1 MKMPSIA
8 VLARA
13 INTSCLLNKRGQ
25 HLIETTPSSC
35 SCIQHVSA
43 RALQGW
49 LWSRSAVCGPT
60 LVCESHRGADRA
72 LPSVQC
78 AEEELGH
85 QNGRCHR
92 HRSRVSRVAA
102 AVRTQAGRSCSTAP
116 ALLRSRVPRRGS
128 VSDYQASVG
137 GGGPLAALILGIG
150 FYSALGSDQRCC
162 CCTGSSASCSECV
175 PRKFEQTLRGRGVP
189 AAVAAH
195 LADVVLTD
203 VMGRSVHVSGADNAA
218 RVQRLQD
225 HQRTLYHQTDPA
237 AAAAIVASQRF
248 LRGSS
253 GLAGGGI
260 YFAESPKET
269 MHKAHNHG
277 TILKATVLLGRQ
289 LSINPDGDRSI
300 NFQSLLQA
308 GYDSVLIPRPGGTE
322 HVVYNYDQVKD
333 IRQA

>member
-1 MKMPSIA
+1 MSQRGLCKGGCGLEARYAGLRWFVSPTEAPTERCPVCSAPKRNWVTKMDDAIDT
-8 VLARA
+8 ARE
-13 INTSCLLNKRGQ
+13 SLEWQLQC
-25 HLIETTPSSC
+25 
-35 SCIQHVSA
+35 A
-43 RALQGW
+43 RKQG
-49 LWSRSAVCGPT
+49 
-60 LVCESHRGADRA
+60 DRA
-72 LPSVQC
+72 
-78 AEEELGH
+78 A
-85 QNGRCHR
+85 
-92 HRSRVSRVAA
+92 
-102 AVRTQAGRSCSTAP
+102 
-116 ALLRSRVPRRGS
+116 PRRLSCGH
-128 VSDYQASVG
+128 VCRGEGAYQASVG